1 MYAAWSSKINNSTIP
16 QFGVI
21 VYHGYMKAQFN
32 QIKVAQTCCPVH
44 VTLPEQMPLSSK
56 QALEL
61 EDLFKILANDTR
73 LRLLHTLAR
82 VEEMC
87 VCDLASAVEMTPQA
101 ISNQLQRL
109 SDRGIVATR
118 RSGNMI
124 YYRIVDQ
131 CVIGLLQKAMCL
143 LADSQGHSYES
154 K

>member
-1 MYAAWSSKINNSTIP
+1 
-16 QFGVI
+16 
-21 VYHGYMKAQFN
+21 MKPQFN
-32 QIKVAQTCCPVH
+32 QIEVAQTCCPVH
-44 VTLPEQMPLSSK
+44 VTLPEQLPISAK

-143 LADSQGHSYES
+143 LADSEGHSIDT

>member
-1 MYAAWSSKINNSTIP
+1 METDL
-16 QFGVI
+16 
-21 VYHGYMKAQFN
+21 
-32 QIKVAQTCCPVH
+32 KVAKSLQTCCPVH
-44 VTLPEQMPLSSK
+44 VTLPAQEPITTD
-56 QALEL
+56 QAAEL

-87 VCDLASAVEMTPQA
+87 VCDLASTVEMTPQA

-124 YYRIVDQ
+124 YYRIIDQ

-143 LADSQGHSYES
+143 MDHSEQHG

>member
-1 MYAAWSSKINNSTIP
+1 MTTVKVDKSK
-16 QFGVI
+16 
-21 VYHGYMKAQFN
+21 
-32 QIKVAQTCCPVH
+32 QTCCPVH
-44 VTLPEQMPLSSK
+44 VTLPEQEPISSV
-56 QALEL
+56 QASEL

-87 VCDLASAVEMTPQA
+87 VCDLADAVGMTPQA

-124 YYRIVDQ
+124 FYRIIDQ
-131 CVIGLLQKAMCL
+131 CVIGLLQKALCL
-143 LADSQGHSYES
+143 LADSHKQS
-154 K
+154 KE